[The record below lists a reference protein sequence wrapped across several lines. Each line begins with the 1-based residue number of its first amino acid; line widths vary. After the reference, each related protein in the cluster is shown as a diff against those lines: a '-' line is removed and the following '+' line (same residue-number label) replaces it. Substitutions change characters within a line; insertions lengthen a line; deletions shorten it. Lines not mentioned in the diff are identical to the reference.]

1 MKKMKKKL
9 IKTIKNNIKYNLTK
23 NKYNSN
29 KIIKDKKA
37 IGREETKIFKKKRR
51 EWPKNWK

>member
-23 NKYNSN
+23 NRYNSN